1 MAKLTLQQVSSIL
14 GKSAITKLN
23 PASAVATT
31 GIQAGKQVSKEI
43 FGYDFVGLILKLV
56 VFYGVALII
65 AKVME
70 AIIFARGA
78 FVILANTLGYNI
90 PTADQLPQSFKDL
103 FSETG
108 VKGFSFWDIIKIVS
122 ILLVTA
128 EFFSYMNSV
137 KIDPR
142 KKSSPMTIG
151 IFTLI
156 ILALGL
162 TTVSDLIQRIKGTD
176 FNLEALR

>member
-31 GIQAGKQVSKEI
+31 GIQAGKAVSKEI

-78 FVILANTLGYNI
+78 FVILANTLGYNV
-90 PTADQLPQSFKDL
+90 PSADQLPQSFKDL

-128 EFFSYMNSV
+128 EFFRYVNTN
-137 KIDPR
+137 KALGA
-142 KKSSPMTIG
+142 KASPMTIG
-151 IFTLI
+151 IFTLM

-162 TTVSDLIQRIKGTD
+162 TTIPELIQRVKGTD